1 MSEIKLPE
9 TIGDQILF
17 NSAKFSEAV
26 WLVSP
31 ETGQSINF
39 REVNEIISEIG
50 RRLIATGI
58 ERGSSIAIAAP
69 NSTASCL
76 MFMAVVCSGFVAVP
90 LNLVAGSAI
99 LAYTIEHSEAK
110 FIFVAEDCKDLINA
124 AVAQQNSSV
133 KLIKLDPVR
142 GPDLAALP
150 SEGKEFKEEN
160 FKSKPSDI
168 ALLMYT
174 SGTTGKPK
182 GVMLAMQIYWL
193 QADLYLL
200 VMK

>member
-17 NSAKFSEAV
+17 NSSKFSEAV

-31 ETGQSINF
+31 ENGQSINF
-39 REVNEIISEIG
+39 REVNETISEIG
-50 RRLIATGI
+50 RRLIETGI

-99 LAYTIEHSEAK
+99 LAYTIEHLS
-110 FIFVAEDCKDLINA
+110 LIH
-124 AVAQQNSSV
+124 
-133 KLIKLDPVR
+133 I
-142 GPDLAALP
+142 
-150 SEGKEFKEEN
+150 
-160 FKSKPSDI
+160 
-168 ALLMYT
+168 
-174 SGTTGKPK
+174 
-182 GVMLAMQIYWL
+182 
-193 QADLYLL
+193 
-200 VMK
+200 

>member
-17 NSAKFSEAV
+17 NSSKFSEAV

-39 REVNEIISEIG
+39 KEVNETISEIG
-50 RRLIATGI
+50 RRLIETGI

-110 FIFVAEDCKDLINA
+110 FIFVSDDCKDLINS

-150 SEGKEFKEEN
+150 TEGKALKILSRNRLILLFSCIHQEQPEN
-160 FKSKPSDI
+160 LRASC
-168 ALLMYT
+168 
-174 SGTTGKPK
+174 
-182 GVMLAMQIYWL
+182 
-193 QADLYLL
+193 
-200 VMK
+200 

>member
-17 NSAKFSEAV
+17 NSSKFSEAV

-39 REVNEIISEIG
+39 KDVSETITEIG
-50 RRLIATGI
+50 RKLIETGI

-90 LNLVAGSAI
+90 LNLV
-99 LAYTIEHSEAK
+99 
-110 FIFVAEDCKDLINA
+110 C
-124 AVAQQNSSV
+124 
-133 KLIKLDPVR
+133 
-142 GPDLAALP
+142 
-150 SEGKEFKEEN
+150 
-160 FKSKPSDI
+160 
-168 ALLMYT
+168 LLYT
-174 SGTTGKPK
+174 SD
-182 GVMLAMQIYWL
+182 A
-193 QADLYLL
+193 ADE
-200 VMK
+200 